1 MEENCLCAVIDE
13 DDHVLCVRDEKCCEE
28 IRKNLEPYEC

>member
-1 MEENCLCAVIDE
+1 MEENCHCAVIDE
-13 DDHVLCVRDEKCCEE
+13 DERVFCVTDEKCCEE